1 MVSAVV
7 YIFAEWLDWRTIR
20 WVSKMAAS
28 TAFVMLAVSNGAV
41 NSTYGR
47 FILLALIF
55 SWVGDA
61 LLLSL
66 SNAFLLS
73 GIAAFFLAHAAF
85 AGGFATQPLNTAW
98 LIIALAFLTVA
109 ATAFLSWLW
118 RYLNPFHKIAVP
130 VYLAAITIMTSIA
143 ISASAAAFVP
153 LLGVAAMAFAVSDV
167 SVALNRFVER
177 KVSNKVWGLPL
188 YYSAQILFAMS
199 VLSFR

>member
-73 GIAAFFLAHAAF
+73 GIAAFFLRTCGIRR
-85 AGGFATQPLNTAW
+85 AGSPHSRSIQP
-98 LIIALAFLTVA
+98 
-109 ATAFLSWLW
+109 
-118 RYLNPFHKIAVP
+118 
-130 VYLAAITIMTSIA
+130 
-143 ISASAAAFVP
+143 
-153 LLGVAAMAFAVSDV
+153 G
-167 SVALNRFVER
+167 
-177 KVSNKVWGLPL
+177 
-188 YYSAQILFAMS
+188 
-199 VLSFR
+199 

>member
-1 MVSAVV
+1 MRHSPC
-7 YIFAEWLDWRTIR
+7 
-20 WVSKMAAS
+20 
-28 TAFVMLAVSNGAV
+28 
-41 NSTYGR
+41 
-47 FILLALIF
+47 
-55 SWVGDA
+55 
-61 LLLSL
+61 
-66 SNAFLLS
+66 
-73 GIAAFFLAHAAF
+73 
-85 AGGFATQPLNTAW
+85 GFATQPLNTAW

-188 YYSAQILFAMS
+188 YYSPRFFSLCPCSHSGNAVFLFQS
-199 VLSFR
+199 KLKGRTRDSCFLENSK